1 MLGGIYGNSENQNG
15 QQGSHFW
22 LPSHLDWEYERT
34 WDPAAAAAAR
44 MDMGWNDGSGTRNS
58 RQDARVALDGEA
70 VVFGTRD
77 AKTAHGE
84 RAA

>member
-15 QQGSHFW
+15 QQGSQKW

-77 AKTAHGE
+77 AKTAHVLIL
-84 RAA
+84 